1 MRSHLYGEQ
10 TGQSQA
16 AGGSAHGLTA
26 YLEGLSFRGGRPH
39 MEGKSR
45 DGHSVGSSVG
55 ESDRGYA
62 QGGKAE
68 GGAAGGD
75 IGELIR
81 LFCLVIRIRP

>member
-1 MRSHLYGEQ
+1 
-10 TGQSQA
+10 
-16 AGGSAHGLTA
+16 
-26 YLEGLSFRGGRPH
+26 
-39 MEGKSR
+39 MEGKSC

-81 LFCLVIRIRP
+81 LFCLPIRTKP

>member
-1 MRSHLYGEQ
+1 
-10 TGQSQA
+10 
-16 AGGSAHGLTA
+16 
-26 YLEGLSFRGGRPH
+26 
-39 MEGKSR
+39 MEGKSC

>member
-62 QGGKAE
+62 QGG
-68 GGAAGGD
+68 G
-75 IGELIR
+75 IR
-81 LFCLVIRIRP
+81 WSGFISLSGYFALLFA

>member
-1 MRSHLYGEQ
+1 
-10 TGQSQA
+10 
-16 AGGSAHGLTA
+16 
-26 YLEGLSFRGGRPH
+26 